1 MTMYSQSVR
10 APPPPPCRFVPR
22 PCYVM
27 ARPLLVFTPSGAL
40 LKAAVRDVWAS
51 NFDEELS
58 NLSAVLP
65 RYPCVCV
72 DTEFPGAV
80 HDSDLPRYMRGPR
93 ESYELV
99 KRNVDDLKLLQV
111 GIALSGPAGR
121 FPIAWQFNIRG
132 FDPALHPHAP
142 ASIGPLPCSASRGWT
157 SPR

>member
-1 MTMYSQSVR
+1 MAMYSQSVLVR
-10 APPPPPCRFVPR
+10 APPPPPPPCRFVPR

-27 ARPLLVFTPSGAL
+27 ARPLLVFMPSGAL

-80 HDSDLPRYMRGPR
+80 HDSDMPRPAVHARPAR
-93 ESYELV
+93 EL
-99 KRNVDDLKLLQV
+99 R
-111 GIALSGPAGR
+111 AGE
-121 FPIAWQFNIRG
+121 A
-132 FDPALHPHAP
+132 
-142 ASIGPLPCSASRGWT
+142 
-157 SPR
+157 